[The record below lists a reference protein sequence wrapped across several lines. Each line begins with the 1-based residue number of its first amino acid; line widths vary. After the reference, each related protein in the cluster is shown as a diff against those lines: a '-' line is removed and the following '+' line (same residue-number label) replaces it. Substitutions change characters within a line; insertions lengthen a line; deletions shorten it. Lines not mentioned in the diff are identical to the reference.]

1 MTLWNRRITVFF
13 WACAVAMASIVM
25 INIALGVFYDSDHFG
40 DTLFLL
46 GAGWR
51 AHEGLTPTLDFGHFY
66 GGTMANGLALTMRAA
81 GHGIFVFD
89 IFTLGLTAA
98 LVALA
103 AALFAG
109 RLTPAGLAA
118 LAAALTALI
127 LTRHPL
133 EMSAAVTGVV
143 STHSFLYNRF
153 GLAAAMLAVLFVALA
168 PASAHARREFWGAL
182 SLGALAVLV
191 LLSKPT
197 FFVLPIGLALGLAV
211 QGRWR
216 GLAGAGIGTLG
227 AMALLDP
234 FGARWLASVAYAQAQ
249 VGGQESAQIP
259 ALIRKTVQIPLAQPL
274 ALVLVLG
281 GLGYLTAQRRRLAAL
296 AGAVIVT
303 GAGLGM
309 AASMGGNGSLGQ
321 LALPLALALVLGA
334 AEIARAEELAG
345 QGPLRLAAL
354 ALATALVLPHL
365 ANLAGAAVEGYR
377 ARAEMQ
383 VPQGPYARYLSRAE
397 TEPRPTQY
405 DRLADGVAALHALG
419 DPSGWGIIADRG
431 VSFEYAVLGRVVPGY
446 PLWQRVTA
454 PELAP
459 GKPLAPGADVVLLG
473 RSRTEDGGTNDPLRT
488 VLEAKM
494 GADFRPCATSRHWDI
509 FIRHGTTGVACVD

>member
-1 MTLWNRRITVFF
+1 MTPWDRRIAVFF
-13 WACAVAMASIVM
+13 WACTGAMAAIVM
-25 INIALGVFYDSDHFG
+25 LNAAFGVFYDSDHFG

-51 AHEGLTPTLDFGHFY
+51 AHEGLTPALDFGHFY
-66 GGTMANGLALTMRAA
+66 GGTLANGIAWTMRVA
-81 GHGIFVFD
+81 GHGVFVFD
-89 IFTLGLTAA
+89 IFTLALAAA

-103 AALFAG
+103 GALFAG
-109 RLTPAGLAA
+109 RLSPAGLAA
-118 LAAALTALI
+118 LAAALTALM
-127 LTRHPL
+127 LTRSPL
-133 EMSAAVTGVV
+133 EMSTAVTGIM

-153 GLAAAMLAVLFVALA
+153 GLAGAMLAALFVALA
-168 PASAHARREFWGAL
+168 PGRARGEFRGAL
-182 SLGALAVLV
+182 ALGVLAVLV
-191 LLSKPT
+191 TLSKPT

-216 GLAGAGIGTLG
+216 GLAGAVIGMLG

-259 ALIRKTVQIPLAQPL
+259 ALIRKTVQIPLAQPV

-281 GLGYLTAQRRRLAAL
+281 GLGYLLIHRVRLAGL

-321 LALPLALALVLGA
+321 LALPLALALALAA
-334 AEIARAEELAG
+334 AEIARAEGLTG
-345 QGPLRLAAL
+345 QPALRMAAL
-354 ALATALVLPHL
+354 ALAAALVLPHL
-365 ANLAGAAVEGYR
+365 VNLAGAAAEGHR
-377 ARAEMQ
+377 ARAGMQ

-397 TEPRPTQY
+397 TEVRPTQY
-405 DRLADGVAALHALG
+405 DRLADGVAALHTLG
-419 DPSGWGIIADRG
+419 DPSRWGIVADRG
-431 VSFEYAVLGRVVPGY
+431 VSFEYAVLGRAVPGY

-473 RSRTEDGGTNDPLRT
+473 RGGGGGAVDPLRA

-494 GADFRPCATSRHWDI
+494 GAEFRRCATSRHWDI
-509 FIRHGTTGVACVD
+509 FIRRGLAGAACTD